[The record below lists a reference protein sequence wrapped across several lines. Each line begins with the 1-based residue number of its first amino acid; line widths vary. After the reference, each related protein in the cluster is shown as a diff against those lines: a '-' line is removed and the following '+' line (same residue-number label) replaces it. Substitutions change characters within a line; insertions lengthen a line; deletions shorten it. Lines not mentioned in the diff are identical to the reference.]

1 MLIIFIRALL
11 GVTRSEDQVTA
22 RWMKAHPR
30 ARDPVVERALLD
42 LRPAS
47 TPRTRVAEGESGA
60 GENGSGGTEDGVTPL
75 EDDPRADPRHSSVAT
90 FRHRYECNTASHW
103 PTRYRPPR
111 ANLTLE
117 QSVEALV
124 EGSGMSMIAPG
135 ADAQKVSEA
144 RESWDEKYRNG
155 QVGGSVVVHY
165 MKKREWW
172 LECVEIMLGSKGL
185 GSRPD
190 GGGGSSSSGGART
203 GD

>member
-1 MLIIFIRALL
+1 
-11 GVTRSEDQVTA
+11 
-22 RWMKAHPR
+22 MKAHPR
-30 ARDPVVERALLD
+30 THEILWRNEHYWIYDHPK
-42 LRPAS
+42 AS
-47 TPRTRVAEGESGA
+47 MISSYGFLVAEGEGGT
-60 GENGSGGTEDGVTPL
+60 GEDGSGGTEDGVTPL

-90 FRHRYECNTASHW
+90 FRHRYEYNTASHW

-135 ADAQKVSEA
+135 ADAQKVWEA

-155 QVGGSVVVHY
+155 RVGGSVVVHY
-165 MKKREWW
+165 VKKREWW

-185 GSRPD
+185 GLRPD
-190 GGGGSSSSGGART
+190 GGGGSSSSSEQGRAVGQREWESESEW
-203 GD
+203 DDR